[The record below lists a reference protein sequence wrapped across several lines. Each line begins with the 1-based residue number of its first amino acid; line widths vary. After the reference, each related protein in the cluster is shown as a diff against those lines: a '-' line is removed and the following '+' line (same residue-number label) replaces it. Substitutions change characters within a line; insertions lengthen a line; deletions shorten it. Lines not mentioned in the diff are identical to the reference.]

1 MTNSNQSNQNE
12 IDLFDFMQIIW
23 SRKKIITIFTIIA
36 MFIGS
41 TYVLTS
47 KTTFESSIYYSIY
60 DLPPFYKSSQKEQFE
75 KKVLGDFEMRFYSKE
90 IFSTWKKINKDSVI
104 DYDILGNTK
113 YIDGFIFSKDED
125 ELIAT
130 FQRNTKGS
138 FILVKTQSLQ
148 LINDFYD
155 YSKFVSNSVKSE
167 FIAKAKSEIN
177 NLNTINEE
185 TKANYNEQERKYSEN
200 VHVQIST
207 QKSNLNRILELKT
220 YIENSDSDNT
230 LMIYPPTIPE
240 NVSPRLVL
248 ILLMSAIF
256 GATIG
261 IFYTIINNSIQKRK
275 N

>member
-1 MTNSNQSNQNE
+1 MRNSHQSNQNE

-60 DLPPFYKSSQKEQFE
+60 DLPPFYNSSQKEQFE

-113 YIDGFIFSKDED
+113 YVDGFIFSKDED

-155 YSKFVSNSVKSE
+155 YSKFSKQFRKISNFIKEDVKSE
-167 FIAKAKSEIN
+167 IS

-185 TKANYNEQERKYSEN
+185 RLK
-200 VHVQIST
+200 ST
-207 QKSNLNRILELKT
+207 L
-220 YIENSDSDNT
+220 
-230 LMIYPPTIPE
+230 
-240 NVSPRLVL
+240 
-248 ILLMSAIF
+248 
-256 GATIG
+256 
-261 IFYTIINNSIQKRK
+261 
-275 N
+275 